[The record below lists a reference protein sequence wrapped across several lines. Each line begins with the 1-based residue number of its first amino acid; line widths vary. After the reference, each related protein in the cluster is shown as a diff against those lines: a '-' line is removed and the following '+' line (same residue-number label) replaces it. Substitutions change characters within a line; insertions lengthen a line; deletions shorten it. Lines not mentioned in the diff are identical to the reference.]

1 MASSLRELIVRISA
15 DSSQYQREMSRAARM
30 GSDYYKSI
38 EGGARRADAAMRRN
52 QQQLEAVRAS
62 MGAARQQA
70 VAFFAAYAG
79 IESARGIVRQ
89 ADAWKNTSA
98 RIKLATQDQREFTQ
112 AQAGLLELSNQTRT
126 SFEANANLF
135 ARSAQSVRDYGGSV
149 EDALGLTESIALG
162 LRLSGATAEESS
174 SVITQLSQALASGVL
189 RGEEF
194 NAINESGGR
203 AAQALADGLGVA
215 RGELKAMAEAG
226 QLTTGRVLQAM
237 TSQLGVLRKEAAT
250 LPDTVGSS
258 IQVLN
263 NQWTAYVGRQ
273 DAATGATQVM
283 STAILG
289 LSENLDTIANA
300 AVAVGAGGL
309 AAYFT
314 KVGRSTG
321 AATLEVIKGTR
332 AQISHAAAQREA
344 STQLVRRTAAEQA
357 TAKAALATAQAEYNA
372 ARGTNAQA
380 FATQALS
387 GARDRYAVATSQASA
402 ATTALAAANSRL
414 NTVMAVTRRLGTGL
428 LGLLGGPAGLVGI
441 VASVAAGWLLYR
453 DNTQE
458 AAGANVDMSATL
470 DDLRTKFRA
479 LSDDQQ
485 RAELV
490 AWGQRQREEAAKAEA
505 AFSDLRSAVT
515 QEFGGGRVSVFI
527 TDALQAA
534 RREGLSLTSV
544 IDDAKERFQL
554 SDAVYE
560 RWVQLAG
567 SIADADEAAK
577 KAAQR
582 QDALSGAL
590 VQVSETAIRASRAL
604 AGLNDTANEGPSDKV
619 IAKWRTFN
627 ERLRDQMAA
636 LRDPSE
642 IGGAS
647 RELDSQGI
655 DAPWMRGYTIFQAS
669 QLEAERDLQ
678 STRKEAAAEAK
689 RVADEAIR
697 NAQRVSQAYAQQQ
710 AGLEREIALYGN
722 TSRAAAALYETQQG
736 SLQELSDS
744 QKRRIVDLNRELDI
758 IEQKKAAEQD
768 YRNLVVSLYTDQER
782 QFDQA
787 QKRFEQL
794 QKLRE
799 SGGVTDEQAGN
810 TSTKIFNAQFSEAP
824 KFSGL
829 SPEVGGASSDL
840 YRVDDQRKQLQEWH
854 DEQLELLEKN
864 NEDKLGKVEDYLTKK
879 QQIEADFAVQSQE
892 LSKATAYAQIGVF
905 GEMTSS
911 AADLLKGLGEESS
924 AAYKTMFL
932 ASKAAAVA
940 QAIISTEVAANKA
953 LELGPI
959 LGIPASAVMRGL
971 GYASAGLIA
980 GTAIAGFSKGG
991 YTGDGGKYEPAG
1003 VVHAGEYV
1011 LRQEVVNQPGMRDY
1025 LDQLNQRGY
1034 ASGGLVT
1041 PASVPKVSAASDR
1054 GAEAT
1059 SGDISVQMT
1068 NNGTPKTAT
1077 ARMERMGDRQFVLQ
1091 VMLDDL
1097 SGGRDSSY
1105 SGQFASKHGL
1115 KRKGT

>member
-15 DSSQYQREMSRAARM
+15 DSSQYQREMSRASRM

-112 AQAGLLELSNQTRT
+112 AQTGLLELSNQTRT

-215 RGELKAMAEAG
+215 RGELRAMAEAG

-237 TSQLGVLRKEAAT
+237 TSQLGTLRKEAST

-289 LSENLDTIANA
+289 LSDNLDTIANA

-314 KVGRSTG
+314 KVSRSVGG
-321 AATLEVIKGTR
+321 ATVDVLKGAR
-332 AQISHAAAQREA
+332 AQVAMASAQREA
-344 STQLVRRTAAEQA
+344 AASTLQNVQAEKANALAAQQSLLSQLKLAQTEQQRVRIRQQLSVNSSVLSEALRLEAAN
-357 TAKAALATAQAEYNA
+357 TTALATA
-372 ARGTNAQA
+372 T
-380 FATQALS
+380 
-387 GARDRYAVATSQASA
+387 
-402 ATTALAAANSRL
+402 SRL
-414 NTVMAVTRRLGTGL
+414 NTVTSVARRVGSGL
-428 LGLLGGPAGLVGI
+428 LGILGGPAGLVGI

-479 LSDDQQ
+479 LNDDQQ

-490 AWGQRQREEAAKAEA
+490 AWGQRQREESEKAQQAYDELRESIA
-505 AFSDLRSAVT
+505 ETFSGQFGQRVAS
-515 QEFGGGRVSVFI
+515 EF
-527 TDALQAA
+527 DAA
-534 RREGLSLTSV
+534 RASGESLSDVVSRIQERYGLSDEQTESWL
-544 IDDAKERFQL
+544 I
-554 SDAVYE
+554 
-560 RWVQLAG
+560 LAG
-567 SIADADEAAK
+567 NIADADEAAK
-577 KAAQR
+577 KAARR

-619 IAKWRTFN
+619 LGKWRTFN

-636 LRDPSE
+636 LRDSSE

-647 RELDSQGI
+647 RELDSLGI
-655 DAPWMRGYTIFQAS
+655 DDSVLRGYTLFQAS
-669 QLEAERDLQ
+669 QLDALRQQQDA
-678 STRKEAAAEAK
+678 RKEAAAEAK

-710 AGLEREIALYGN
+710 AGLEREIALYGD
-722 TSRAAAALYETQQG
+722 TSRAAAMLYETQQG
-736 SLQELSDS
+736 SLQELSDA
-744 QKRRIVDLNRELDI
+744 QKRRLVDLAGELDM
-758 IEQKKAAEQD
+758 IEQKREAEKG
-768 YRNLVVSLYTDQER
+768 YRDMVVSLYTDQEK
-782 QFDQA
+782 QFDQT

-794 QKLRE
+794 QKWRD
-799 SGGVTDEQAGN
+799 SGAISDQEFGG
-810 TSTKIFNAQFSEAP
+810 TSTRAFNAAFTEAP

-840 YRVDDQRKQLQEWH
+840 YRVEDQRKQLQEWH
-854 DEQLELLEKN
+854 DEQLEMLESL
-864 NEDKLGKVEDYLTKK
+864 NEAKLGGVEDYLTKK
-879 QQIEADFAVQSQE
+879 QKIEAEYAAQSDQI
-892 LSKATAYAQIGVF
+892 SKATAYAQIGVF
-905 GEMTSS
+905 SEMTSS

-959 LGIPASAVMRGL
+959 LGIPASAVIRGL
-971 GYASAGLIA
+971 GYASAGVIA

-991 YTGDGGKYEPAG
+991 YTGDGGKYDPAG

-1025 LDQLNQRGY
+1025 LDQLNARGY

-1041 PASVPKVSAASDR
+1041 PASGPKVTAASDSARSSSLSPPIVNVDAR
-1054 GAEAT
+1054 GATDPAAIRRAAEQGAEM
-1059 SGDISVQMT
+1059 GYRRVFEDAKE
-1068 NNGTPKTAT
+1068 NGPI
-1077 ARMERMGDRQFVLQ
+1077 R
-1091 VMLDDL
+1091 
-1097 SGGRDSSY
+1097 
-1105 SGQFASKHGL
+1105 
-1115 KRKGT
+1115 RKLGV